1 MIADLLTTLEDEK
14 DQWIYEAI
22 DRFNERFL
30 VFGDQKDGTAENQ
43 VIGIKNNEKSM
54 FKERSLELER
64 MEIELKTLIEG
75 MEADRRTIEN
85 LKLTCDVLH
94 KELAIYER
102 EEKALDQIQLEK
114 FECNLDDKFSFD
126 KKDQV
131 VFKERKVSRL
141 LESYQLVEMDI
152 VDFYQ
157 RQLSHIWLLF
167 TKCMQNISSNAKF
180 DIETNPPVVVVS
192 LKHGR
197 GLDHY
202 IKVGNFEED
211 YWIVHDTLEWNNNN
225 VYEYYDNQ
233 IDQFKNNCKE
243 EIMRLIHDK
252 NGNKLLAEE
261 KVLELQEKI
270 NQKEKHLLEIQ
281 DKLGRVKT
289 EWEQNRL
296 RPKVLD
302 EMLKEEFVKT
312 VSNWREK
319 LFAENASDEERWAY
333 RQYCQIILKQAERII
348 GYEYV

>member
-1 MIADLLTTLEDEK
+1 MIANLLTSLEDEK

-30 VFGDQKDGTAENQ
+30 VFGDQKVGTAENQ
-43 VIGIKNNEKSM
+43 IMEIKNIEHSM
-54 FKERSLELER
+54 FKQRSHDLAR
-64 MEIELKTLIEG
+64 MEKEMKTLVEGIE
-75 MEADRRTIEN
+75 ENQRTLEN
-85 LKLTCDVLH
+85 LEPTLDVLK
-94 KELAIYER
+94 KELAIYVG

-114 FECNLDDKFSFD
+114 FECNLDEKFSFD

-141 LESYQLVEMDI
+141 LDSNKEVEMEML
-152 VDFYQ
+152 DFYQ
-157 RQLSHIWLLF
+157 KQLSHIWLLF
-167 TKCMQNISSNAKF
+167 TKSMQNISSNAKF
-180 DIETNPPVVVVS
+180 DFETNPPVVAVS

-211 YWIVHDTLEWNNNN
+211 YWIVHDTLEWNNNT

-233 IDQFKNNCKE
+233 IDQFKKNSKE
-243 EIMRLIHDK
+243 VIMRFIHDK
-252 NGNKLLAEE
+252 NGHKQLAEE
-261 KVLELQEKI
+261 KVLELHEKI
-270 NQKEKHLLEIQ
+270 SQKKNHLLGIQ
-281 DKLGRVKT
+281 DKLGRAKS

-302 EMLKEEFVKT
+302 DMLKEEFVKT
-312 VSNWREK
+312 VSYWREK

-333 RQYCQIILKQAERII
+333 HQYCQIILKQAERII
-348 GYEYV
+348 GNEYV